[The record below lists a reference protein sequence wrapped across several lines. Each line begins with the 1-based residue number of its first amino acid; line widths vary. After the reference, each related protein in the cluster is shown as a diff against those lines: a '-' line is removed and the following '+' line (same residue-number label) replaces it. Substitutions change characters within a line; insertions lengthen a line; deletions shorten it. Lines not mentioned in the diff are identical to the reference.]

1 METKEIKADKEL
13 NPIDNKMAEI
23 IEKDNENSEKEEEN
37 KQLTNDEALDVQMK
51 FLNSSTKNI
60 LGSIIQNEPDP
71 MSLNYE
77 NDINNKNID
86 KGLFL
91 YLQNIH
97 NKNFCNEINYI
108 LNSING
114 KISYINDK
122 NKEFLQNKRFIE
134 REINAIS
141 QEKIECFNEKENLDK
156 ELELL
161 TLNARQNSILLKTDR
176 GDHSVNLNLSTNF
189 INTNSDIDDIEIA
202 QKTKKIEG
210 LKKKYNKL
218 FDNITANKKE
228 FPIIKNKNSMLQGE
242 NMVLNEKLK
251 QKQLI
256 WEQLRKENERVKT
269 VVIKRNYFKSEP
281 ENSKKKDIKG
291 KNEKKDDKDTK
302 AQTKNIKV
310 SKIGSF
316 LGNMFKKKK

>member
-1 METKEIKADKEL
+1 MTTEIEATKEL
-13 NPIDNKMAEI
+13 TPLDNKITE
-23 IEKDNENSEKEEEN
+23 IEKNDENNNKKEED
-37 KQLTNDEALDVQMK
+37 KQLTNDEALDIQMK
-51 FLNSSTKNI
+51 FLNSSMKNI
-60 LGSIIQNEPDP
+60 LGSIIENEPDP

-77 NDINNKNID
+77 NDIKNKNLD
-86 KGLFL
+86 KGIFL

-97 NKNFCNEINYI
+97 NNNFCNEINYI
-108 LNSING
+108 FNSING

-122 NKEFLQNKRFIE
+122 NKEFLQNKKFIE

-141 QEKIECFNEKENLDK
+141 QEKIDCFNEKENLDK

-161 TLNARQNSILLKTDR
+161 NLNAMSNSFMNQ
-176 GDHSVNLNLSTNF
+176 SVNLNLSTNF
-189 INTNSDIDDIEIA
+189 NNNSDIDEIELA

-210 LKKKYNKL
+210 LKKKYNKI

-269 VVIKRNYFKSEP
+269 VVIKRSYLNIET
-281 ENSKKKDIKG
+281 ENNNKKD
-291 KNEKKDDKDTK
+291 KNVKKDGKETK
-302 AQTKNIKV
+302 VQTKNIKV

>member
-1 METKEIKADKEL
+1 MTTEIETEKDL
-13 NPIDNKMAEI
+13 NPIDNKISET
-23 IEKDNENSEKEEEN
+23 IEKNDENNNEKEEN
-37 KQLTNDEALDVQMK
+37 RQLTNDEALDIQIQ

-77 NDINNKNID
+77 NDLKDKNID
-86 KGLFL
+86 KGIFL

-97 NKNFCNEINYI
+97 NNNFCNEINYI

-141 QEKIECFNEKENLDK
+141 QERIDCFNEKENLDK

-161 TLNARQNSILLKTDR
+161 TLNARNNSFMLKTDR
-176 GDHSVNLNLSTNF
+176 GDQSINLNLSTNF
-189 INTNSDIDDIEIA
+189 IINSDIDDIEIA
-202 QKTKKIEG
+202 KKTKRIEG

-228 FPIIKNKNSMLQGE
+228 LPIIKSKNSMLQGE

-269 VVIKRNYFKSEP
+269 VVIKRSYLNLE
-281 ENSKKKDIKG
+281 
-291 KNEKKDDKDTK
+291 T
-302 AQTKNIKV
+302 
-310 SKIGSF
+310 
-316 LGNMFKKKK
+316 

>member
-1 METKEIKADKEL
+1 MTTEIKREKEL
-13 NPIDNKMAEI
+13 NPIDNKISEK
-23 IEKDNENSEKEEEN
+23 IEKNYEKEEN
-37 KQLTNDEALDVQMK
+37 KQLTNDEALDIQMK

-77 NDINNKNID
+77 NDIKNKNID
-86 KGLFL
+86 KGIIL

-97 NKNFCNEINYI
+97 NNNFCNEINYI

-122 NKEFLQNKRFIE
+122 NKEFLQNKKFIE

-141 QEKIECFNEKENLDK
+141 QEKIDCFYEKENLDK

-161 TLNARQNSILLKTDR
+161 TLNARNNSFMLKTDR
-176 GDHSVNLNLSTNF
+176 GDQSVNLNLSTNF
-189 INTNSDIDDIEIA
+189 IINSDIDEIEIA
-202 QKTKKIEG
+202 KKTKKLEG

-228 FPIIKNKNSMLQGE
+228 LPIIKSKNNMLQGE

-269 VVIKRNYFKSEP
+269 VVIKRSYLNIEP
-281 ENSKKKDIKG
+281 ENNNKKDKKG
-291 KNEKKDDKDTK
+291 KNDKKDDKDTK
-302 AQTKNIKV
+302 GQTKNIKI

-316 LGNMFKKKK
+316 LGSMFKKKK

>member
-1 METKEIKADKEL
+1 MTTEIKTDKEL
-13 NPIDNKMAEI
+13 SPLENKMEEI
-23 IEKDNENSEKEEEN
+23 IEKNDENNKEKEDN
-37 KQLTNDEALDVQMK
+37 RILTNDEALDIQMK

-77 NDINNKNID
+77 NDLKDKNID
-86 KGLFL
+86 KGIFL

-97 NKNFCNEINYI
+97 NNNFCNEINYI

-141 QEKIECFNEKENLDK
+141 QERIDCFNEKENLDK

-161 TLNARQNSILLKTDR
+161 TLNARNNSFMLKTDR
-176 GDHSVNLNLSTNF
+176 GDQSINLNLSTNF
-189 INTNSDIDDIEIA
+189 IINSDVDDIEIA
-202 QKTKKIEG
+202 KKTKRIEG

-228 FPIIKNKNSMLQGE
+228 LPIIKSKNSMLQGE

-269 VVIKRNYFKSEP
+269 VVIKRSYLNLET
-281 ENSKKKDIKG
+281 ENNNKKDKKG
-291 KNEKKDDKDTK
+291 KTDKKDDKDTK
-302 AQTKNIKV
+302 GQNKNIKV

-316 LGNMFKKKK
+316 LTSMFKKKK

>member
-1 METKEIKADKEL
+1 METEIKTDKEL
-13 NPIDNKMAEI
+13 NSLDNKISEK
-23 IEKDNENSEKEEEN
+23 IEKDEENNNKIEEN
-37 KQLTNDEALDVQMK
+37 KQLTNDEALDIQIQ
-51 FLNSSTKNI
+51 FLNSSTRNI

-71 MSLNYE
+71 ISLNYE
-77 NDINNKNID
+77 NDIKNKNID
-86 KGLFL
+86 KGIFL

-114 KISYINDK
+114 KISNINDK
-122 NKEFLQNKRFIE
+122 NKEFLQNKKFIE

-141 QEKIECFNEKENLDK
+141 KEKIDYFNEKENLDK

-161 TLNARQNSILLKTDR
+161 TINARQNNFILKTDR
-176 GDHSVNLNLSTNF
+176 VDQSVNLNLSTNF
-189 INTNSDIDDIEIA
+189 INNSDIDDIEIA
-202 QKTKKIEG
+202 QKKKKIEG

-218 FDNITANKKE
+218 FDNITDNKKE
-228 FPIIKNKNSMLQGE
+228 LPIIKNKNSMLQGE

-256 WEQLRKENERVKT
+256 WEQLWKENERVKT
-269 VVIKRNYFKSEP
+269 VVIKRSYLNTEQVD
-281 ENSKKKDIKG
+281 NKKDK
-291 KNEKKDDKDTK
+291 KDKKDDKVK
-302 AQTKNIKV
+302 KVQTKNIKV